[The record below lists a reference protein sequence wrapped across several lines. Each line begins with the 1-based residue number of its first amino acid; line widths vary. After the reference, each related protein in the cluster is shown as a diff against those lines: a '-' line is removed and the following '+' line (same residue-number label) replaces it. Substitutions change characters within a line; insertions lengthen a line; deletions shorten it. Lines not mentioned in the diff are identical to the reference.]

1 MAATLPKTSGAPT
14 TMGLFS
20 ALTKQ
25 GLGGAKKSSTNADDV
40 GSPGKSPKKQSM
52 PAAEDGAPSKLELIL
67 NNALKKRM
75 GMDYL
80 SERSG
85 IDMRKYSKDYLS
97 HKLDTYKT
105 K

>member
-1 MAATLPKTSGAPT
+1 
-14 TMGLFS
+14 
-20 ALTKQ
+20 
-25 GLGGAKKSSTNADDV
+25 
-40 GSPGKSPKKQSM
+40 M